1 MTVKLLSKQHLKFLS
16 LEGGCTGWSES
27 TLVKMLHCWKSHVT
41 AQITIH
47 FLFQLFIE
55 ARKVNSSSYPQT
67 LEYIQKSIEVCWYMA
82 LQDPPVIIDTTTKTS
97 DSFDSEVFKVYTAK
111 GKSIDFIVWPP
122 LMLNKDGP
130 LIAKGVAQGK

>member
-1 MTVKLLSKQHLKFLS
+1 MV
-16 LEGGCTGWSES
+16 
-27 TLVKMLHCWKSHVT
+27 
-41 AQITIH
+41 H

-55 ARKVNSSSYPQT
+55 ARKVNSSSNPQT

-82 LQDPPVIIDTTTKTS
+82 LQDPPVIIDTKTKTS